1 MKYTIE
7 LREDNYLNNS
17 EGDECNEV
25 TMILQI
31 WQDLH
36 RISKKDVLHQED
48 ALIKK
53 VLEQI
58 LEKEFNGVGNIPVPE
73 YYTYH
78 ERHKED

>member
-58 LEKEFNGVGNIPVPE
+58 LEKEFNGVDNIPMPDC
-73 YYTYH
+73 YTYY
-78 ERHKED
+78 ERHEE